1 MKVKRDDRPKEA
13 SITSIEI
20 LTQKVEDYF
29 ARYPEL
35 NSQKRYYPENPH
47 SLFPKTEIDAD
58 QDEVDIILF
67 GNAFKS
73 LMASGLWPARAVRF
87 WCLSSRF
94 RDYLE
99 QMLPGLKVNLIAR
112 NELFPEQQ
120 NIIANDWSTQTDL
133 VYAGRISAQKNIES
147 LIYTAFFLQQKNYPC
162 TLHLVGDF
170 DDHYHEHLGRRIHK
184 DYKKRINDLIESLE
198 WKSKPVI
205 HPKTA
210 PDQWTNL
217 GFQNPVAVSLST
229 YFCEDFGVS
238 LAQAS
243 QKGWPIICSDFGG
256 HADLQGAY
264 VYKCDSIPHSHLPL
278 KIIREM
284 SERLALSLVKEFSS
298 ARIMTNNLN
307 DREATKQSLL
317 INELDAIR
325 RAFSEHLGANAH
337 LIALDELSEFA
348 DTTTGASVINQIET
362 HLFSN
367 APRAIIINYDCDRED
382 IDEFEAKELKSIL
395 NEIPE
400 DYRIELISSKNI
412 FFKDQ
417 INKLMSAELI
427 YLNLKN
433 ELKIKT
439 RETLQQKFGITLKN

>member
-13 SITSIEI
+13 SITSIKI

-29 ARYPEL
+29 TRYPEL
-35 NSQKRYYPENPH
+35 NSQSRYYPENPH
-47 SLFPKTEIDAD
+47 SLFPKIENG
-58 QDEVDIILF
+58 EVDIILF

-73 LMASGLWPARAVRF
+73 LMASGLWPAKKVRL
-87 WCLSSRF
+87 WCFSSRF
-94 RDYLE
+94 KNFLE
-99 QMLPGLKVNLIAR
+99 QLFPGLKVNLIAR
-112 NELFPEQQ
+112 NELFPKQQ

-147 LIYTAFFLQQKNYPC
+147 LIYTTYFLQQKNYPC
-162 TLHLVGDF
+162 TLRLVGDF

-184 DYKKRINDLIESLE
+184 DYKKQIDDLIESLE

-210 PDQWTNL
+210 PDQWMKLN
-217 GFQNPVAVSLST
+217 FQSPVAISLST

-238 LAQAS
+238 LAQAY
-243 QKGWPIICSDFGG
+243 QEGWPIICSDFGG
-256 HADLQGAY
+256 HADLDGDH

-278 KIIREM
+278 ELIREM
-284 SERLALSLVKEFSS
+284 SERLTHSLTKDFSRARSNANIQKEDKASRFSMLMS
-298 ARIMTNNLN
+298 
-307 DREATKQSLL
+307 
-317 INELDAIR
+317 ELDVLR
-325 RAFSEHLGANAH
+325 RNFSERLGPVAH

-348 DTTTGASVINQIET
+348 DTTIGASVINQIET

-367 APRAIIINYDCDRED
+367 SPRAIIIHYDCDRKE
-382 IDEFEAKELKSIL
+382 IDETEAQELKSIL

-400 DYRIELISSKNI
+400 NYRVELISSKNI

-417 INKLMSAELI
+417 INKLMGAELI
-427 YLNLKN
+427 YLNLQDD
-433 ELKIKT
+433 LKIKT
-439 RETLQQKFGITLKN
+439 RETLQQKFGMTLKN